1 MDRCGVDRSRFGLL
15 EDPEQQNERDDDMPR
30 KRQSVGHA
38 AVVGFPQKEMQQPFS
53 TTATGSSGID
63 STWRYFTLGM
73 PLASTGG

>member
-38 AVVGFPQKEMQQPFS
+38 AVVGFPQKEMQQPFHH
-53 TTATGSSGID
+53 GHRVI
-63 STWRYFTLGM
+63 RN
-73 PLASTGG
+73 